1 MAVPQKARGETMDL
15 KLTGRTALITG
26 SSKGIGLS
34 VAQWF
39 AREGVNVC
47 LVARSGETLE
57 KEGAA
62 IGKATG
68 VTVRTMAADLADAAA
83 RERVFKSFPDIDI
96 LVNNAGAIPGG
107 TIYDVDEATWR
118 AGWDLKVYGYVGLT
132 RH

>member
-1 MAVPQKARGETMDL
+1 MDNAGKTRHANGNTGRKTMDL
-15 KLTGRTALITG
+15 KLSGRTALITG
-26 SSKGIGLS
+26 SSKGIGLG

-47 LVARSGETLE
+47 LVARSSDQLD

-68 VTVRTMAADLADAAA
+68 VTVRIMPADLADAAA
-83 RERVFKSFPDIDI
+83 RERVYKAFSDVDI

-107 TIYDVDEATWR
+107 TIHDVDEATWR
-118 AGWDLKVYGYVGLT
+118 AGWDLKV
-132 RH
+132 